1 MGNFHADLKAKAA
14 RAQLSLP
21 PPAEYSEYAL
31 RAAALESFL
40 RFVSEALLLFPSPRP
55 HKKKKV
61 LVQIAAASS
70 SLRVG
75 SAVSQE
81 ALGQWAGPR
90 VLPRAE
96 DDSFTGAPCQGA
108 SPSSSMRGR
117 ASVLVSHSSQ
127 QSQFVPLS
135 APSGSSGSGFP
146 PPPPAPSS
154 SFPDELVVL
163 PDSGHVWQWRA
174 SSRRYVCARCLS
186 SKRDLNAPELH
197 SCRGHHA
204 QLRDL
209 CTAPDMLGHQV
220 YLFTYASQDKFL
232 LVCKKCGAMFD
243 GGALQGLKDV
253 CNKGFTSV
261 QAKYN
266 WERASTGRHPK
277 AAKFGESRV
286 LDAGILLSQAI
297 SAHSSEVP

>member
-14 RAQLSLP
+14 RAQLNLP
-21 PPAEYSEYAL
+21 PPAEYSEHAL

-81 ALGQWAGPR
+81 ALGPWAGPR

-96 DDSFTGAPCQGA
+96 DDSFPGALCQGA

-117 ASVLVSHSSQ
+117 ASALVSHSLQ
-127 QSQFVPLS
+127 RSQFEPLS
-135 APSGSSGSGFP
+135 APSGSSGSGP
-146 PPPPAPSS
+146 PPSPPAPSS
-154 SFPDELVVL
+154 SSPDELVVL

-174 SSRRYVCARCLS
+174 SSRRYACSRCLS
-186 SKRDLNAPELH
+186 FKRDLNAPELH
-197 SCRGHHA
+197 SCRGYHA
-204 QLRDL
+204 QLSFAQRQIRW
-209 CTAPDMLGHQV
+209 CTRCIFSIML
-220 YLFTYASQDKFL
+220 
-232 LVCKKCGAMFD
+232 
-243 GGALQGLKDV
+243 LKTNS
-253 CNKGFTSV
+253 C
-261 QAKYN
+261 
-266 WERASTGRHPK
+266 
-277 AAKFGESRV
+277 
-286 LDAGILLSQAI
+286 
-297 SAHSSEVP
+297 